1 MSVSHINPIFMINK
15 LYNSLSTSEKRVAEY
30 IQKHMDKA
38 VVLTLQG
45 LAKKCNTSD
54 ATVLRFCRSLG
65 YMGFADFKIS
75 LVPELLRSGKKV
87 YLEVD
92 NKDSAGDI
100 KEVLKQNFIN
110 QAESTLNNC
119 DIKILSSLASK
130 ISKANRVM
138 IIGLGGSAGIAQIFC
153 DSLSSLGIFSNFL
166 QDRSIIQNA
175 VTMLNSNDV
184 LVGISHS
191 GETEEIVSAIKIAGE
206 YGAVTIGITNFL
218 PSGLA
223 DAAQFPLLTVVPS
236 NLLGSYSCQARIS
249 QLVILELILYEI
261 SKLFKSDNSK
271 FSSKQNKSL
280 IISNN

>member
-1 MSVSHINPIFMINK
+1 MSVGQLNPIFMINK
-15 LYNSLSTSEKRVAEY
+15 RYNSLSKSEKRVAEY
-30 IQKHMDKA
+30 IQKHMDEA

-45 LAKKCNTSD
+45 LAEKCDTSD

-87 YLEVD
+87 YLEVHR
-92 NKDSAGDI
+92 KDGAGDI
-100 KEVLKQNFIN
+100 KEGLKQNFIN

-119 DIKILSSLASK
+119 DIKILSSLATK
-130 ISKANRVM
+130 ISKANKVI
-138 IIGLGGSAGIAQIFC
+138 IIGLGGSAGVAQIFC
-153 DSLSSLGIFSNFL
+153 DSLSSLGIFSSFL
-166 QDRSIIQNA
+166 KDRSIIQN
-175 VTMLNSNDV
+175 VVPMLKSNDV

-191 GETEEIVSAIKIAGE
+191 GETEEVISAIKTARE

-223 DAAQFPLLTVVPS
+223 DVAQFPILTVVPA

-261 SKLFKSDNSK
+261 SRKLKSEHSK
-271 FSSKQNKSL
+271 SNLKQNKSL
-280 IISNN
+280 VIANN

>member
-1 MSVSHINPIFMINK
+1 MSVSQINPIFMINK
-15 LYNSLSTSEKRVAEY
+15 RYNSLSKSEKRVAEY

-38 VVLTLQG
+38 VLLTLQG

-65 YMGFADFKIS
+65 YMAFADFKIS
-75 LVPELLRSGKKV
+75 LVPELLRTGKKV
-87 YLEVD
+87 YPDVD
-92 NKDSAGDI
+92 NIDGEENI
-100 KEVLKQNFIN
+100 KEVFKQNFIN
-110 QAESTLNNC
+110 QSESTLNNC
-119 DIKILSSLASK
+119 NINILSSLALK

-166 QDRSIIQNA
+166 HDRSIIQNA

-191 GETEEIVSAIKIAGE
+191 GETEEIVSAIKIARE

-249 QLVILELILYEI
+249 QLLILELILFEI
-261 SKLFKSDNSK
+261 SKSLKSNNSK
-271 FSSKQNKSL
+271 FSLKQNKSL
-280 IISNN
+280 VISNN

>member
-15 LYNSLSTSEKRVAEY
+15 LYNSLSKSEKRVAEY
-30 IQKHMDKA
+30 IQNHMDEA

-87 YLEVD
+87 YLDVD
-92 NKDSAGDI
+92 NIDGEGNL
-100 KEVLKQNFIN
+100 KEVFKQNFIN
-110 QAESTLNNC
+110 QSESTLNNC
-119 DIKILSSLASK
+119 DIKILSSLAVK
-130 ISKANRVM
+130 ISKANKVM
-138 IIGLGGSAGIAQIFC
+138 IIGLGGSAGVAQIFC

-271 FSSKQNKSL
+271 FYSKRNKSL
-280 IISNN
+280 VISNN

>member
-1 MSVSHINPIFMINK
+1 MINK
-15 LYNSLSTSEKRVAEY
+15 LYNSLSKSEKRVAEY
-30 IQKHMDKA
+30 IQNHMDEA

-87 YLEVD
+87 YLDVD
-92 NKDSAGDI
+92 NIDGAGNI
-100 KEVLKQNFIN
+100 KEVFKQNFIN
-110 QAESTLNNC
+110 QSESTLNNC

-130 ISKANRVM
+130 ISKANKVM
-138 IIGLGGSAGIAQIFC
+138 IIGLGGSAGVAQIFC

-166 QDRSIIQNA
+166 QDRSIIPN
-175 VTMLNSNDV
+175 VVPMLKSNDV

-191 GETEEIVSAIKIAGE
+191 GETEEIVSAIKMAGE

-271 FSSKQNKSL
+271 FNSKQNKSL
-280 IISNN
+280 VISNN

>member
-1 MSVSHINPIFMINK
+1 MSVSHINPIYMINK
-15 LYNSLSTSEKRVAEY
+15 LHNSLSKSEKRVAEY

-38 VVLTLQG
+38 VLLTLQG

-75 LVPELLRSGKKV
+75 LVPELLRTGKKV
-87 YLEVD
+87 YPDID
-92 NKDSAGDI
+92 NMDGEENI
-100 KEVLKQNFIN
+100 KEVFKQNFIN
-110 QAESTLNNC
+110 QSESTLNNC
-119 DIKILSSLASK
+119 DIKILSFLALK

-138 IIGLGGSAGIAQIFC
+138 IIGLGGSAGIAQILC

-166 QDRSIIQNA
+166 QDRSIIQNS

-191 GETEEIVSAIKIAGE
+191 GDTEEIVSAIKMARE

-249 QLVILELILYEI
+249 QLLILELILFEI
-261 SKLFKSDNSK
+261 SKSLKTNNSK

>member
-1 MSVSHINPIFMINK
+1 MSVSRINPIFMINK

-92 NKDSAGDI
+92 KKDGARDI
-100 KEVLKQNFIN
+100 KEGLKQNFIN

-119 DIKILSSLASK
+119 DIKILSSLASQ
-130 ISKANRVM
+130 ISKAKKVM
-138 IIGLGGSAGIAQIFC
+138 IIGLGGSAGVAQIFC
-153 DSLSSLGIFSNFL
+153 DSLSSLGIYSSFL
-166 QDRSIIQNA
+166 QDRSIIQN
-175 VTMLNSNDV
+175 VVPMLKSNDV

-191 GETEEIVSAIKIAGE
+191 GETEEIISAIKTARE

-261 SKLFKSDNSK
+261 SKLLKSEYTKFNSRK
-271 FSSKQNKSL
+271 NKSL